1 MKHNPAFSLL
11 CFALTAI
18 YLTGCVTPSEPQAP
32 EPKPEQRVVHTTVVS
47 APPSVC
53 GPLDEF
59 LIDAGKLDGVQT
71 TSLID
76 ELSGFDTSEF
86 SCDRL
91 KTGLLFSQIGKTVD
105 EDNLAIEILTEY
117 AQSSELNES
126 EHRLI
131 ELLIQ
136 HSEDRKRLH
145 ILLKQLGDK
154 LIAERALSK
163 TMSTDLLTLQQKLNQ
178 LQKIEADINETEQSI
193 SAPTSSSLNA
203 DGSENTGS

>member
-1 MKHNPAFSLL
+1 MKHNQFLPLL
-11 CFALTAI
+11 CFVFGALW
-18 YLTGCVTPSEPQAP
+18 LSGCVTAVPEPAPAP
-32 EPKPEQRVVHTTVVS
+32 EPEQRVVHTVITN
-47 APPSVC
+47 PPTVC

-59 LIDAGKLDGVQT
+59 LVDSQKLTGEQT
-71 TSLID
+71 TTLINQ
-76 ELSGFDTSEF
+76 LSGYDENEF

-105 EDNLAIEILTEY
+105 EDDLAIEILSEY
-117 AQSSELNES
+117 QNSDQLNES
-126 EHRLI
+126 ENRLI
-131 ELLIQ
+131 DLQIQ

-154 LIAERALSK
+154 LIAEQALSK

-193 SAPTSSSLNA
+193 STPTSSNLNT
-203 DGSENTGS
+203 DGTKNTGS